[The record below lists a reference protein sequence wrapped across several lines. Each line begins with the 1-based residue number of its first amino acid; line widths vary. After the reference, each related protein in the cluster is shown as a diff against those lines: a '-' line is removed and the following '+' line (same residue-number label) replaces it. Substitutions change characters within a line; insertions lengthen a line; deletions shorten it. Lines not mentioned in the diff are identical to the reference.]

1 MRDTRLIRSL
11 RVAVQASPDDV
22 PLRLHLAEL
31 LLDVGKVEE
40 AVTHVAAALQ
50 REPNSLEARA
60 LMGRAMASQAG
71 PPVPAVSG
79 RQGQHRDEP
88 TDRYTFN
95 FDFNWAMAERQFVDM
110 TQPWL
115 IDPGT
120 KPLVIKPPYD
130 IEPASV
136 QLADIAG
143 MAEVKRRLDLTF
155 LAPLRNPE
163 LRRKYGPSLR
173 SGLLLYGPPGC
184 GKTMLA
190 RAIAGEL
197 GARFLG
203 ISLTELLDRWLGSAE
218 RNLHQVFAAARRS
231 APCVLFI
238 DDLDALDHKRSRSAT
253 AATARAVLNQLL
265 GELDGS
271 QQNNEGLSVLAA
283 AETPWEVLPTLF
295 AAGRFDRSLLV
306 LPPDV
311 TAREAVL
318 RQHLRDRPVTGV
330 TPVELAKRT
339 KDYSSADLA
348 LLCENAAERALR
360 DTARTGKKRPI
371 DMRDFEAAMSAVRP
385 SVGTWLSMA
394 RNGPK
399 PSGVETNYEELQ
411 QYLKLR
417 GLA

>member
-50 REPNSLEARA
+50 REPNSIEARA

-71 PPVPAVSG
+71 PPVPAVS

-95 FDFNWAMAERQFVDM
+95 FNFNWEMAERQFADM

-120 KPLVIKPPYD
+120 KPLVIKPPYEV
-130 IEPASV
+130 EPASV
-136 QLADIAG
+136 RLADIAG
-143 MAEVKRRLDLTF
+143 MAEVKRRLDGTF
-155 LAPLRNPE
+155 FAPLRSPE
-163 LRRKYGPSLR
+163 LRRKYGPGLR

-197 GARFLG
+197 GTRFLG
-203 ISLTELLDRWLGSAE
+203 ISLAELLDRWPGSAE
-218 RNLHQVFAAARRS
+218 RNLHQVFAAARRA
-231 APCVLFI
+231 APCLLFI
-238 DDLDALDHKRSRSAT
+238 DELDALDHKRSRSTNAP
-253 AATARAVLNQLL
+253 AARAVLNQLL
-265 GELDGS
+265 GELDGA

-283 AETPWEVLPTLF
+283 AETPWEMLPTLF

-306 LPPDV
+306 LPPDLA
-311 TAREAVL
+311 AREAVL

-330 TPVELAKRT
+330 VPGELAKRT

-348 LLCENAAERALR
+348 LLCENAAERAMR
-360 DTARTGKKRPI
+360 EAARTGKKRPI
-371 DMRDFEAAMSAVRP
+371 DMRDFDAALSSVRP
-385 SVGTWLSMA
+385 SVGAWLSVA

-399 PSGVETNYEELQ
+399 PTGVEANYEELQ

-417 GLA
+417 GMA